1 MKANYV
7 NNYYKPVPSNN
18 PVRWL
23 LKLDPIRTE
32 AGVPQYFMQGNVLEG
47 TEDGSDNWRAFA
59 GSAEVQKMV
68 RSDKELFPSCLQPQ
82 TALEAYEDVLAS
94 VGANKP
100 VSDAIDRRI
109 ISEVR
114 AGKTTYMGNK
124 GAAYDPPGKNTPG
137 IIDTP
142 SDVKDAGD
150 SPHAPWPAYRSDK
163 APADTD
169 KDGMPDTWEQQ
180 AGLNPADAADGNAD
194 RNADGYTNLEEY
206 LGWLCGEFP
215 EPAK

>member
-1 MKANYV
+1 M

-23 LKLDPIRTE
+23 LKLDPIQTA

-47 TEDGSDNWRAFA
+47 TEDGSDNWRAFT

-68 RSDKELFPSCLQPQ
+68 RSDKELFPSMLKPQ
-82 TALEAYEDVLAS
+82 TAQQAYEDVLAD

-100 VSDAIDRRI
+100 VSDVIDRRI
-109 ISEVR
+109 IGEVR
-114 AGKTTYMGNK
+114 SGKTTYLGSK
-124 GAAYDPPGKNTPG
+124 GATYDPPGKNTPG

-142 SDVKDAGD
+142 SDVKDAAD
-150 SPHAPWPAYRSDK
+150 SPNAPWPAYK
-163 APADTD
+163 NAEPPADTD
-169 KDGMPDTWEQQ
+169 KDGMPDTWEQK
-180 AGLNPADAADGNAD
+180 AGLDARNAKDGNDD
-194 RNADGYTNLEEY
+194 RDGDGYTNLEEY

-215 EPAK
+215 EPTK